1 MSWNIVEVK
10 DTLALYLVLFAL
22 AVIILGY
29 LSNHVFLTV
38 PQIAALYMNID
49 VTFMYSKAYSLPP
62 SVLLVFCARSPC
74 SPL

>member
-29 LSNHVFLTV
+29 LSNHVFLTLV
-38 PQIAALYMNID
+38 WEVFLSAKCYKN
-49 VTFMYSKAYSLPP
+49 VTI
-62 SVLLVFCARSPC
+62 CATI
-74 SPL
+74 LN